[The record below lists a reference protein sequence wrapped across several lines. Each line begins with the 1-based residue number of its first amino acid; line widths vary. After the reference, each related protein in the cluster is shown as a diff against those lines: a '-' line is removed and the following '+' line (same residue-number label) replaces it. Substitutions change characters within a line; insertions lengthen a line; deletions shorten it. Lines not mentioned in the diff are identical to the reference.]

1 MTMMC
6 RGIRGATT
14 ASENT
19 KEAILEATKE
29 LLERLVEAND
39 LRTEQIAAAIFTTT
53 MDLNADFPAVA
64 ARQMGWT
71 EVALLDAHEID
82 VPDALSSCIRALL
95 LVNTE
100 KQSHE
105 LVNVY
110 LRYAVNLRVGGVEN
124 R

>member
-1 MTMMC
+1 MTLMC

-14 ASENT
+14 AKGNT
-19 KEAILEATKE
+19 KEAILAPTRE

-39 LRTEQIAAAIFTTT
+39 LRPEYIAVAIFTTT
-53 MDLNADFPAVA
+53 RDLNAEFPAVA

-71 EVALLDAHEID
+71 DVALLNAHEMD
-82 VPDALSSCIRALL
+82 VPNGLPCCIRVLL

-100 KQSHE
+100 KQAHE

-110 LRYAVNLRVGGVEN
+110 LGDAVNLRARGMEDE
-124 R
+124 